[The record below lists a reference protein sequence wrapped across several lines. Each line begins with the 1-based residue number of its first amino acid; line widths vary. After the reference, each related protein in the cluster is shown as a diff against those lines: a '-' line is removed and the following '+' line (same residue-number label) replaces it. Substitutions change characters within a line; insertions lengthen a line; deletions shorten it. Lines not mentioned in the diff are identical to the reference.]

1 MSKGNELIMYR
12 LRRILRRGGEQT
24 NTHWE
29 NRGNRIENNRVSRKT
44 GKT

>member
-1 MSKGNELIMYR
+1 MSQGNERIMYR
-12 LRRILRRGGEQT
+12 LRRIIRRGGEQR

-29 NRGNRIENNRVSRKT
+29 NRPNKIENNRVSRKT